1 MLNYYQIDLG
11 GNKDE
16 KMSKRKQKKFLDS
29 INERYDSY
37 VVQDILQ
44 KVRDN
49 IKNKLDEKKDEE
61 GEERDNFLDSLS
73 DIEPENEELFPP
85 DMNASKFPL
94 GMNPDIE
101 RFLNWLSSVL
111 YSSDHKVIITED
123 DKGDTHIHLN
133 KIQKKGGKK
142 K

>member
-29 INERYDSY
+29 INEKYDSY

-49 IKNKLDEKKDEE
+49 IQNKMDEQKNSDEE
-61 GEERDNFLDSLS
+61 KDDFLDSLS
-73 DIEPENEELFPP
+73 DVDPEKDEMFPP
-85 DMNASKFPL
+85 DMNASKLPL
-94 GMNPDIE
+94 GMNPEIE

-123 DKGDTHIHLN
+123 DNGDTHIHLK
-133 KIQKKGGKK
+133 KIQKKGGTKK
-142 K
+142 